1 MKGEGATSRQII
13 AIRKIKST
21 REKKYI
27 YIYIFIS
34 FFRISKTYS
43 FTLGSLSIK
52 GGHVKHI
59 LQDIKQ
65 CK

>member
-21 REKKYI
+21 REKKNI